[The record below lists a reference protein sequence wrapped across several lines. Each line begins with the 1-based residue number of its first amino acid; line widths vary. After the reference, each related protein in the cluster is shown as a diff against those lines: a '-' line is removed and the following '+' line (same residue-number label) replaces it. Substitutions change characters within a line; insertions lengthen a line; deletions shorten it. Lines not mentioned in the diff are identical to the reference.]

1 MATKRKTAAAKSR
14 SKHTAGVKARRKKA
28 KGLAFENEI
37 LLWALLAVSILLFVS
52 NFGIGGKVGNAASM
66 LIFGLFGMMAY
77 VFPVLLFLGSCF
89 LISNKRN
96 HFAIF
101 KLIACI
107 LLFCPLLTVLQTGT
121 HIVSA
126 GFVPLR
132 RPFRPPSLFSPLP

>member
-14 SKHTAGVKARRKKA
+14 SKHTAGVKARA

-107 LLFCPLLTVLQTGT
+107 LLFC
-121 HIVSA
+121 
-126 GFVPLR
+126 
-132 RPFRPPSLFSPLP
+132 SLYVFTAFNSRH